1 MVNAMPYFWS
11 TNWWRNQFPMEEAI
25 RCNIDLQYL
34 KEQHDPDNSIRY
46 CPDVVGVRKK
56 GRPKKG
62 SRKKSPLEEALAK
75 SRGEKN
81 VRKRRVAK
89 EEELLNPMASKNTG
103 NVLNADGAVGCV

>member
-1 MVNAMPYFWS
+1 
-11 TNWWRNQFPMEEAI
+11 ME
-25 RCNIDLQYL
+25 YL
-34 KEQHDPDNSIRY
+34 KETHEPDNSIRY

-81 VRKRRVAK
+81 ERKRRVAS
-89 EEELLNPMASKNTG
+89 EAELMESDLLEDLVNLGGGGGGGQELTE
-103 NVLNADGAVGCV
+103 GAV